1 MGSTGGRR
9 TLDRER
15 AIEQAMRE
23 FWRHGYEA
31 TSVSRLTQVLG
42 IKPPSLYWAFGDK
55 RGLFDE
61 AVRHYQRTYG
71 AFAAR
76 ALDEEPNACAA
87 VRRLLHEC
95 AVEYT
100 DDTHPAGCLL
110 VTAATTCGPE
120 SEDVRQA
127 LQELREQ
134 AKARLV
140 TKIEIDVAAG
150 ELPSGTSPQGLG
162 TYVAAVVQGMSA
174 QARDGAGRETLR
186 QVAELAMTGWPTT
199 GPSGM

>member
-1 MGSTGGRR
+1 
-9 TLDRER
+9 
-15 AIEQAMRE
+15 MRE
-23 FWRHGYEA
+23 FWQHGYEA

-61 AVRHYQRTYG
+61 VVRHYQRTHG

-76 ALDEEPNACAA
+76 ALEEEPTAYSA

-110 VTAATTCGPE
+110 ITAAATCGPE
-120 SEDVRQA
+120 SEDVRRA
-127 LQELREQ
+127 LQETREQ
-134 AKARLV
+134 ARARLV
-140 TKIEIDVAAG
+140 AKIDLDVAAG
-150 ELPSGTSPQGLG
+150 VLPPDTDTSALG

-174 QARDGAGRETLR
+174 QARDGAGTETLR
-186 QVAELAMTGWPTT
+186 RVAELAMTGWPTS
-199 GPSGM
+199 GP